1 MSYIFLL
8 LSGEQ
13 TANYGSQT
21 GTGTGGGFWSGTLGL
36 HVWCKILNIFY
47 VGDSEYLF
55 QRWGQL

>member
-21 GTGTGGGFWSGTLGL
+21 GTSTGGGFWSGTLCVYMYG
-36 HVWCKILNIFY
+36 VKY
-47 VGDSEYLF
+47 
-55 QRWGQL
+55 